1 MKIDLRPDQKQWLEA
16 EVASGR
22 FGSISEAVE
31 MAIAGLMI
39 GEADDL
45 AWAKPLV
52 NGAHA
57 SVVNGDARIGDEY
70 LDFLNDEIAK
80 RRAK

>member
-1 MKIDLRPDQKQWLEA
+1 MKIDLPADQKQWLEA

-22 FGSISEAVE
+22 FGSIGEAVE

-39 GEADDL
+39 DEEDDL

-52 NGAHA
+52 
-57 SVVNGDARIGDEY
+57 DEARA
-70 LDFLNDEIAK
+70 EIA
-80 RRAK
+80 RGEVLSGEEFFASLDDQIAKLRSR

>member
-1 MKIDLRPDQKQWLEA
+1 MKIDLPADQKKWLES

-22 FGSISEAVE
+22 FASIGEAVE

-39 GEADDL
+39 DEEDDL

-52 NGAHA
+52 EQARA
-57 SVVNGDARIGDEY
+57 SVAQGDVLTGDEY
-70 LDFLNDEIAK
+70 FEFLDDEIAK
-80 RRAK
+80 RRLR